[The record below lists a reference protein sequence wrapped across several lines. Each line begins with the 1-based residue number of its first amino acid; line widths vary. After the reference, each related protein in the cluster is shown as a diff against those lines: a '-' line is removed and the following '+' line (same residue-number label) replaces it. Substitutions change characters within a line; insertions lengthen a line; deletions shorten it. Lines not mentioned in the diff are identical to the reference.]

1 LKYGTG
7 IGVIKHLHDHTF
19 HINLFDLALLGTIFI
34 GFTFVLLLWFK
45 TTNGQPPTTNR
56 QPLAA
61 NRQPP
66 TANRFLALAL
76 MTIILWMIR
85 LLGIGPA
92 HAGLQFS
99 LALGPLIYFYSLK
112 ITRPEFRFRRK
123 DLLHFTP
130 LLLELGSPF
139 NSFIQ
144 LLSTVSVIVYLY
156 LSHRLIEDF
165 YQRQKFNGGERARK
179 ELKWLDHQLLGFGF
193 LWTLWLVGID
203 VYDPLNLLLGVMTV
217 WMAAAAYLRKEED
230 VSKSALPGEL
240 WQKGIWLKKAMETG
254 LYYQDAELSLSSLA
268 KSLGIHPHEL
278 SRIINLALNK
288 NFHEFINEY
297 RIREV
302 TRKMKNPDNARL
314 TLLGIAF
321 DAGFNSKATFNR
333 TFKQIIGK
341 NPAEYMSDLKNKRST
356 YDLRPSTRSAG
367 VISYIKV
374 TPMFKNYFKIA
385 LRNLARNK
393 VYSFINIAGLSLGL
407 ASAMLIILYVKD
419 EVSYDRFHN
428 GVDRIYRVTSQGFDK
443 KENKISYGSNTG
455 YLQGP
460 RYTAHIPELLSFV
473 RVQSGRQDIRKGT
486 DISSHDELQV
496 DSNFFS
502 MFSFPLTEGNAK
514 TCLKDPHSV
523 VLSEDEAKKQ
533 FGTIHALGKTLMMRD
548 DSVFVPYAVTGIA
561 KKCPQNSSIKFD
573 ILVPLIESTAD
584 AQNSENWF
592 NTFLNTFVV
601 LPAHADPL
609 AVEKKMQKFYD
620 EDTRDA
626 IKSLKVRFG
635 DEAGNWVS
643 KPTLQPFLDM
653 HLNKDMPANNGLSD
667 ASNPVYSYILSG
679 IALFI
684 LLIASIN
691 FVNLTIA
698 RSVKR
703 AKEIGIRKV
712 VGGEKRQLIIQFLG
726 ESFLLCFLAFSLAIL
741 LVLLVLPVF
750 NDLSNKSLAL
760 SYLFDIKLAV
770 GYILLFLLTGFM
782 AGFYPALVLSGYNP
796 VQTLYSRFRLSGKN
810 YLQKSLV
817 VLQFSLAS
825 FLIIA
830 TFTIYSQFQFLTT
843 QKLGYDDSNL
853 VSLEISGMKL
863 ARVATFKD
871 ELLKNPGISQVTFK
885 NGGDWGTIAKI
896 NADSNIQFQ
905 YEIVDE
911 SYIPMLKISL
921 LKGRNFSKD
930 FPSDSSHSVLVN
942 EAFMNQAGW
951 KNPIG
956 QQVNFWY
963 NKEIFTVIGVVK
975 DYHYHSLNEKI
986 GPQLFTIK
994 AGNQY
999 GMAFVKIRPG
1009 TETAS
1014 LKYIQT
1020 KFKQFFPMVP
1030 YNYSFKADENYKSY
1044 EAERKWKQIMLFSAV
1059 LTIFISCIG
1068 LFGLSVLSAERRIK
1082 EIGIRKVLGASVN
1095 SVVTILSKDFV
1106 KLVLLALL
1114 IAIPLGWFA
1123 VNKWLQNYPYR
1134 IDISWKIFTFA
1145 GALVLF
1151 IALVTVSF
1159 QALKSAMANPVSSLR
1174 SE

>member
-1 LKYGTG
+1 
-7 IGVIKHLHDHTF
+7 
-19 HINLFDLALLGTIFI
+19 
-34 GFTFVLLLWFK
+34 
-45 TTNGQPPTTNR
+45 
-56 QPLAA
+56 
-61 NRQPP
+61 
-66 TANRFLALAL
+66 
-76 MTIILWMIR
+76 MII
-85 LLGIGPA
+85 
-92 HAGLQFS
+92 
-99 LALGPLIYFYSLK
+99 
-112 ITRPEFRFRRK
+112 
-123 DLLHFTP
+123 D
-130 LLLELGSPF
+130 
-139 NSFIQ
+139 
-144 LLSTVSVIVYLY
+144 
-156 LSHRLIEDF
+156 
-165 YQRQKFNGGERARK
+165 
-179 ELKWLDHQLLGFGF
+179 
-193 LWTLWLVGID
+193 
-203 VYDPLNLLLGVMTV
+203 
-217 WMAAAAYLRKEED
+217 
-230 VSKSALPGEL
+230 
-240 WQKGIWLKKAMETG
+240 
-254 LYYQDAELSLSSLA
+254 
-268 KSLGIHPHEL
+268 
-278 SRIINLALNK
+278 LNK
-288 NFHEFINEY
+288 ESMLKSY
-297 RIREV
+297 
-302 TRKMKNPDNARL
+302 
-314 TLLGIAF
+314 LL
-321 DAGFNSKATFNR
+321 
-333 TFKQIIGK
+333 
-341 NPAEYMSDLKNKRST
+341 
-356 YDLRPSTRSAG
+356 
-367 VISYIKV
+367 V
-374 TPMFKNYFKIA
+374 A
-385 LRNLARNK
+385 LRNLTRNK
-393 VYSFINIAGLSLGL
+393 IYSFINIAGLSLGL

-419 EVSYDRFHN
+419 EVSYDRFHA
-428 GVDRIYRVTSQGFDK
+428 GVNQIYRVTSQNFDK
-443 KENKISYGSNTG
+443 KENKINYTSNTG

-523 VLSEDEAKKQ
+523 VLSENEAKKQ
-533 FGTIHALGKTLMMRD
+533 FGTIHALGKTLMMKD

-584 AQNSENWF
+584 AQNGENWF
-592 NTFLNTFVV
+592 NIFLNTFVV
-601 LPAHADPL
+601 LPEHANAQ

-620 EDTRDA
+620 EDTKEA
-626 IKSLKVRFG
+626 IKSLKTKFG

-643 KPTLQPFLDM
+643 NPTLQPFLDM
-653 HLNKDMPANNGLSD
+653 HLNKDMPADNGLSD

-726 ESFLLCFLAFSLAIL
+726 ESFLLCLFAFSLAVL
-741 LVLLVLPVF
+741 LVQLVLPVF
-750 NDLSNKSLAL
+750 NELSNKSLAL
-760 SYLFDIKLAV
+760 SYLFDIKLVA

-796 VQTLYSRFRLSGKN
+796 VQTLYSRFQLSGKN

-830 TFTIYSQFQFLTT
+830 TFTIYSQFKFLTT
-843 QKLGYDDSNL
+843 QKLGYDDRNL
-853 VSLEISGMKL
+853 VGVGIWGTKHERAAI
-863 ARVATFKD
+863 FKN
-871 ELLKNPGISQVTFK
+871 ELLKNPNITDVAFK

-905 YEIVDE
+905 YETVDE
-911 SYIPMLKISL
+911 SYVPMLKIAL
-921 LKGRNFSKD
+921 LQGRNFSKD
-930 FPSDSSHSVLVN
+930 FPADSSHSVLVN
-942 EAFMNQAGW
+942 EAFVKKAGW

-956 QQVNFWY
+956 QPVNFWY
-963 NKEIFTVIGVVK
+963 NKELYTVIGVVK

-986 GPQLFTIK
+986 GPQLFTMK

-999 GMAFVKIRPG
+999 GMAFLKIRSG

-1020 KFKQFFPMVP
+1020 KFKQLFPMMP
-1030 YNYSFKADENYKSY
+1030 YSYTFKADENYKSY

-1106 KLVLLALL
+1106 KLVMLALL
-1114 IAIPLGWFA
+1114 IAIPLGWLA

-1134 IDISWKIFTFA
+1134 IDISWKIFALA
-1145 GALVLF
+1145 GALVVF

-1159 QALKSAMANPVSSLR
+1159 QALRSAMASPVKSLR